1 MAASSF
7 LPRLELMGRTQ
18 SELIRSVTRDMCIP
32 DAAQHIAHSTLI
44 IKDDS
49 TFLTIRKC
57 RNIPREKEMISCTV
71 LEHRQVVLH
80 HLQGGPLDPQVLV
93 QPRLSAQGLLP
104 IRARAVLEL
113 ISARNIVERF

>member
-1 MAASSF
+1 MLS
-7 LPRLELMGRTQ
+7 
-18 SELIRSVTRDMCIP
+18 P

-104 IRARAVLEL
+104 IRAGQLL
-113 ISARNIVERF
+113 NTSQLRNIVERFRTDQT